1 MKFLIVDDISFDK
14 EVAEICV
21 QKLGFSTATAAN
33 EQEMVKSLQN
43 EIPDC
48 ILLDWEMGETNGIE
62 LLKKIRALDSE
73 NRTRVIFCTS
83 NDHPSY
89 VGHAYLQ
96 GADGF
101 IAKPITMQK
110 LSDKLEEAGLL

>member
-1 MKFLIVDDISFDK
+1 MKFLIVDDVSFDR
-14 EVAEICV
+14 EVVDMCV
-21 QKLGFSTATAAN
+21 KKLGYSTATAAN
-33 EQEMVKSLQN
+33 EQEMLKALQD

-62 LLKKIRALDSE
+62 LLKKIRSLDSE
-73 NRTRVIFCTS
+73 DKTKVIFCTS

-101 IAKPITMQK
+101 IAKPITIQK
-110 LSDKLEEAGLL
+110 LSDKLDEIGLL

>member
-1 MKFLIVDDISFDK
+1 MKFLIVDDVSFDR
-14 EVAEICV
+14 EVVDMCV
-21 QKLGFSTATAAN
+21 KKLGYSTATAAN
-33 EQEMVKSLQN
+33 EQEMLKALQD

-62 LLKKIRALDSE
+62 LLKKIRSLDSE
-73 NRTRVIFCTS
+73 DKTKVIFCTS

-101 IAKPITMQK
+101 IAKPITIQK
-110 LSDKLEEAGLL
+110 LSDKLGEIGLL